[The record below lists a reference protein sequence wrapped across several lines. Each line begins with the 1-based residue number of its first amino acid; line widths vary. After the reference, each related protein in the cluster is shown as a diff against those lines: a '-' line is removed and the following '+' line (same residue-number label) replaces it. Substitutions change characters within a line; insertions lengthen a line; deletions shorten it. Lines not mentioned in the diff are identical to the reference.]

1 MGISYSAAFVLIDD
15 PPNQQLFLPDEDK
28 IIAKTLLHDC
38 KHRAPSIPPRHMHSH
53 YLASI
58 YSPQSVFNQ
67 SLFVN
72 GNRGAPKG
80 RWRGNKWRIFS
91 LLNGALE
98 GLWLG
103 VVGYK
108 SQWFGCTHVL
118 VHWLMGWQLCCL
130 GVVLGHVSG
139 HALRCSFGTGAL
151 SGPTG
156 GRFRKKPSPTWR
168 PAPLDQSEWYKTV
181 NGGGNVKHLAVHC
194 CLGDCVSQFV
204 LCFLF
209 YLRVVTG
216 FSASK
221 PDVKQIGLAS

>member
-1 MGISYSAAFVLIDD
+1 MTPTLAAPLDPPISSLPLLLLLLLPRCSPLRQLANLQINLPSFKECSSSVMGISYSAAFVLIDD

-98 GLWLG
+98 GL
-103 VVGYK
+103 
-108 SQWFGCTHVL
+108 
-118 VHWLMGWQLCCL
+118 
-130 GVVLGHVSG
+130 
-139 HALRCSFGTGAL
+139 
-151 SGPTG
+151 
-156 GRFRKKPSPTWR
+156 
-168 PAPLDQSEWYKTV
+168 
-181 NGGGNVKHLAVHC
+181 
-194 CLGDCVSQFV
+194 
-204 LCFLF
+204 
-209 YLRVVTG
+209 
-216 FSASK
+216 
-221 PDVKQIGLAS
+221 